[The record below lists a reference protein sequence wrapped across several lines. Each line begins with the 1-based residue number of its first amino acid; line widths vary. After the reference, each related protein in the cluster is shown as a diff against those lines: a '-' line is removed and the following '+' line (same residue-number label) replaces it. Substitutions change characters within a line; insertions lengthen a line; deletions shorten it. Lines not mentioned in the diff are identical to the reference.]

1 MSNEAT
7 LTLRQARERYF
18 DENGFGQ
25 GGNYDERWVRVDVG
39 PVPFWFPNS
48 KERVRA
54 LRFHDLHHV
63 LTGYHTDF
71 PGECEISAWEVGGG
85 CTDHW
90 VAWLLNLSGMGAGLF
105 FMPRRVARAFLRGAH
120 TGNLYR
126 AEYGEALLGKTVEE
140 MRSAMRMDEPV
151 PAPSWKE
158 RLAFAGWSSAALL
171 LSAVSVGAFLA
182 PVALGAWALVRWLR

>member
-39 PVPFWFPNS
+39 PVPVWFPNS
-48 KERVRA
+48 AERVRA

-63 LTGYHTDF
+63 LTGYRTDF

-90 VAWLLNLSGMGAGLF
+90 VAWMLNLSGMGAGLF
-105 FMPRRVARAFLRGAH
+105 FMPRRVARAFLRGRH

-126 AEYGEALLGKTVEE
+126 AEYSEALLGKTVEE
-140 MRSAMRMDEPV
+140 MRSAMRMNEPV
-151 PAPSWKE
+151 PAPTGKE
-158 RLAFAGWSSAALL
+158 RLTLAGWSAAALL
-171 LSAVSVGAFLA
+171 MSAVGAAAFVA
-182 PVALGAWALVRWLR
+182 PVALAAWALVGWLR

>member
-1 MSNEAT
+1 MSIEAT

-18 DENGFGQ
+18 EENGFGQ

-48 KERVRA
+48 AERVRA

-63 LTGYHTDF
+63 LTGYRTDF
-71 PGECEISAWEVGGG
+71 PGECEISAWEVASG

-105 FMPRRVARAFLRGAH
+105 FMPRRMARAFQRGLH
-120 TGNLYR
+120 TRNLYR
-126 AEYGEALLGKTVEE
+126 SEYGETLLGRTVEE
-140 MRSAMRMDEPV
+140 MRSALGMDVPV
-151 PAPSWKE
+151 PAPTRKD
-158 RLAFAGWSSAALL
+158 RMTFAGWSAAALL
-171 LSAVSVGAFLA
+171 MAAVNMAAFLA
-182 PVALGAWALVRWLR
+182 PVALAAWALVNWLR

>member
-48 KERVRA
+48 AERVRA

-63 LTGYHTDF
+63 LTGYATDF

-90 VAWLLNLSGMGAGLF
+90 VAWLLNLAGMGAGLF
-105 FMPRRVARAFLRGAH
+105 FMPRRVARAFLRGRH

-140 MRSAMRMDEPV
+140 MRSAMRMNEPV
-151 PAPSWKE
+151 PAPAWKE
-158 RLAFAGWSSAALL
+158 RRTLAGWSAAALL
-171 LSAVSVGAFLA
+171 TSALAGAAFLV
-182 PVALGAWALVRWLR
+182 PVALAAWALVGWLR